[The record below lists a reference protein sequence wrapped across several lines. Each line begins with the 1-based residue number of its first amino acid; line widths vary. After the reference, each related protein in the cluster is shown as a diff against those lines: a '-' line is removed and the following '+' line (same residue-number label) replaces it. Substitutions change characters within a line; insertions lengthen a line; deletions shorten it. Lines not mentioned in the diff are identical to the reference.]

1 MENILETINKAAL
14 KFLIPLSEEE
24 MYKTIVEEG
33 RKLIDAEHGSIFL
46 ERNGVLERV
55 YASSPLF
62 YEVTI
67 SKDGYVYKTYQ
78 TKKPI
83 VGNAKNLERI
93 SPEITSL
100 HLSSV
105 ILMPLSYK
113 EETIGVLTIYSVK
126 DAHFTNKELQILRL
140 FGSMASL
147 AIRKTE
153 LYQETK
159 QALEIRDRFIS
170 LASHELRTPLT
181 SINGYIQLL
190 LNKVKD
196 KDTVDAKW
204 IKELHA
210 ESIRLTNLV
219 KELLEINRVKTG
231 QLHFTFQEVH
241 LEKILQTASERLK
254 HMYPERKIVYSST
267 LKTDNDT
274 VIGDPDKLLQVFT
287 AVLGNAIK
295 FSPTDSV
302 VRLHLAYKRPH
313 FIISIEDEGKGIH
326 KKEIQQIFQGF
337 YKGIDNMQEG
347 FGLGLLLSRHII
359 ESHQGT
365 IAIENGEKSGT
376 KVVIRMRE
384 SEL

>member
-1 MENILETINKAAL
+1 MENILEKINKAAL
-14 KFLIPLSEEE
+14 KFLTPLSEEE

-33 RKLIDAEHGSIFL
+33 TKLIDAEYGSIFL
-46 ERNGVLERV
+46 ERNGALQRV

-62 YEVTI
+62 YGVKI
-67 SKDGYVYKTYQ
+67 NKDGYVYKTYQ
-78 TKKPI
+78 SKKPI
-83 VGNAKNLERI
+83 VGTAKNLERI
-93 SPEITSL
+93 FPEIASL
-100 HLSSV
+100 HLNSV

-113 EETIGVLTIYSVK
+113 EETLGVLTIYSVK

-159 QALEIRDRFIS
+159 HALEVRDRFIS

-190 LNKVKD
+190 LSRVKD
-196 KDTVDAKW
+196 KDTLDAKW
-204 IKELHA
+204 IKELYA

-231 QLHFTFQEVH
+231 QLHFTFQESH
-241 LEKILQTASERLK
+241 LEKILLTAIERLK
-254 HMYPERKIVYSST
+254 HLYPDRTILYTSTRKTEKDS
-267 LKTDNDT
+267 
-274 VIGDPDKLLQVFT
+274 VIGDPDKLLQVFS
-287 AVLGNAIK
+287 AILSNAIK
-295 FSPTDSV
+295 FSPSSSPV
-302 VRLHLAYKRPH
+302 KLQLSFKRPH
-313 FIISIEDEGKGIH
+313 FIISIEDEGKGIQ
-326 KKEIQQIFQGF
+326 KKEIQQIFEGF

-347 FGLGLLLSRHII
+347 FGVGLLLSRHII
-359 ESHQGT
+359 ESHQGS
-365 IAIENGEKSGT
+365 INIEKSEKEGT
-376 KVVIRMRE
+376 KVLIRLRE